1 MEKFEFIEHTADL
14 GLRVYGTTLEDLFKN
29 YATILFNLLT
39 DHRPKNII
47 TKKITLQAQTL
58 TELLADWL
66 NELLSLFFADK
77 FLPQE
82 YRLKITDDKGGKI
95 LQAEVLGE
103 HLEWKVIKLKREIK
117 AATYHNLKLE
127 ERNQGY
133 LAEVVFDV

>member
-82 YRLKITDDKGGKI
+82 YRLKITDDKC
-95 LQAEVLGE
+95 
-103 HLEWKVIKLKREIK
+103 
-117 AATYHNLKLE
+117 
-127 ERNQGY
+127 
-133 LAEVVFDV
+133 